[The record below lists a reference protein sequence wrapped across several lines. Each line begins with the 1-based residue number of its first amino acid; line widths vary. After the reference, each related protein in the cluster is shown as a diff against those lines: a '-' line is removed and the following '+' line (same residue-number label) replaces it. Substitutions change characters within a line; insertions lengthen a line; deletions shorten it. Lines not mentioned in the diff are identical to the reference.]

1 MKFDE
6 YLPLIVFDDQC
17 YLCGQFIKIV
27 NFFAR
32 DKITIIGHYSDFGI
46 KIRDEILDESA
57 LDMFW
62 FIEKKVAYGG
72 RAALLPLIKAI
83 ISNKSKKLPITKIN
97 NDCKQECKTIKAVFL
112 RSFSLFSN
120 SKKINL

>member
-1 MKFDE
+1 MIFDE
-6 YLPLIVFDDQC
+6 YLPLILFDDQC

-32 DKITIIGHYSDFGI
+32 DKITIIGNYSDFGI

-62 FIEKKVAYGG
+62 FIEKEVAYGG

-83 ISNKSKKLPITKIN
+83 ISNKSKKSRITKIN
-97 NDCKQECKTIKAVFL
+97 NDCQQECKTIKAVFL

>member
-1 MKFDE
+1 MNFDE
-6 YLPLIVFDDQC
+6 YLPLVVFDDQC
-17 YLCGQFIKIV
+17 YLCGQFIKIINV
-27 NFFAR
+27 LAR
-32 DKITIIGHYSDFGI
+32 NKITIIGHYSDFGK
-46 KIRDEILDESA
+46 KIRSEILDESA

-83 ISNKSKKLPITKIN
+83 ISNKSKKLPLTKIN
-97 NDCKQECKTIKAVFL
+97 NDCQQECKTIKAVFL
-112 RSFSLFSN
+112 RSFSLISN

>member
-1 MKFDE
+1 MIFDE

-62 FIEKKVAYGG
+62 FIEKEVAYGG
-72 RAALLPLIKAI
+72 RAALRPLIKAI

>member
-32 DKITIIGHYSDFGI
+32 DKITIIGHYSDFGK

-57 LDMFW
+57 LEMFW
-62 FIEKKVAYGG
+62 FIEKEVAYGG
-72 RAALLPLIKAI
+72 RAALLPLVKAI
-83 ISNKSKKLPITKIN
+83 ISNKSKKSSITKIN
-97 NDCKQECKTIKAVFL
+97 IDCQQECKTIKAVFL
-112 RSFSLFSN
+112 RSFSLISN

>member
-1 MKFDE
+1 MIFDE

-32 DKITIIGHYSDFGI
+32 DKITIIGHYTDFGI

-62 FIEKKVAYGG
+62 FIEKEVAYGG

>member
-6 YLPLIVFDDQC
+6 YVPLIVFDDQC

-32 DKITIIGHYSDFGI
+32 DKITIIGHYSDFGK
-46 KIRDEILDESA
+46 KIRSEILDESA

-83 ISNKSKKLPITKIN
+83 ISNKSKKLPLTKIN
-97 NDCKQECKTIKAVFL
+97 NDCQQECKTIKAVFL
-112 RSFSLFSN
+112 RSFSLISN

>member
-6 YLPLIVFDDQC
+6 YLPLVVFDDQC
-17 YLCGQFIKIV
+17 YLCGQFIKIINV
-27 NFFAR
+27 LAR
-32 DKITIIGHYSDFGI
+32 DKITIIGHYSDFGK
-46 KIRDEILDESA
+46 KIRSEILDESA

-83 ISNKSKKLPITKIN
+83 ISNKSKKLPLTKIN
-97 NDCKQECKTIKAVFL
+97 NDCQQECKTIKAIFL
-112 RSFSLFSN
+112 RSFSLISN

>member
-1 MKFDE
+1 MIFDE

-62 FIEKKVAYGG
+62 FIEKEVAYGG